1 MSIRGTDMLPGLV
14 TCKFKD
20 LTCYRKRKITKI
32 GMKCKVNLKH
42 AGMDLSF
49 SSNACDVLTK
59 GF

>member
-1 MSIRGTDMLPGLV
+1 MIQRTNMLPGLV
-14 TCKFKD
+14 TCKFKE
-20 LTCYRKRKITKI
+20 LTCYQKRKAIEI
-32 GMKCKVNLKH
+32 GIKNKVNHKH